1 MVESEEPPLTFTQAL
16 AVAEHVYH
24 SETPALL
31 LGNGFSRAFDDKFS
45 YETLREKA
53 SLGSL
58 SNGVTKDD
66 LFDHAGTNDFET
78 VIHTLQRAAQLQ
90 EIYDPFGTLSVKLR
104 ADAEVV
110 KKGLVDTLAAIH
122 PPSAAE
128 VESTKYTLARN
139 FLRCFSAVFTLNY
152 DMLLYWAVNQ
162 PSPLSSLKPPRDDGF
177 RLRDGN
183 LTWISPGL
191 AAQRVYFLH
200 GAMHLYVEDT
210 QTYKLSGN
218 GGRIIE
224 QVQEN
229 LATGRYPLVVTEGTR
244 ENKQAR
250 IAVNPYLSHCYNR
263 LKQLNGVLFVHGMA
277 LSENDQHIL
286 DAISDARSRVTAI
299 FVGLFGDEFA
309 HRDVKHRAKG
319 IAVERKRR
327 GGTALDV
334 EFYQSETAEVWG

>member
-1 MVESEEPPLTFTQAL
+1 MAESEEPPLTFTQAL
-16 AVAEHVYH
+16 AVAEHVY
-24 SETPALL
+24 SAPTPALL
-31 LGNGFSRAFDDKFS
+31 LGNGFSRAFDNKFG
-45 YETLREKA
+45 YDTLRKEA
-53 SLGSL
+53 TLGSL

-78 VIHTLQRAAQLQ
+78 VIRTLERAAQLQ
-90 EIYDPFGTLSVKLR
+90 EIYDPFRTLSAKLR

-110 KKGLVDTLAAIH
+110 KRGLVDTLTAIH

-128 VESTKYTLARN
+128 VESAKYTGARS
-139 FLRCFSAVFTLNY
+139 FLRCFSAIFTLNY
-152 DMLLYWAVNQ
+152 DMLLYWAANQ
-162 PSPLSSLKPPRDDGF
+162 SSSLSTLAPPRDDGF

-191 AAQRVYFLH
+191 ATQRVYFLH
-200 GAMHLYVEDT
+200 GAMHLYAEGSSI
-210 QTYKLSGN
+210 YKLSGS
-218 GGRIIE
+218 GGHIIK

-229 LATGRYPLVVTEGTR
+229 LASGRYPLVVTEGTR

-263 LKQLNGVLFVHGMA
+263 LKQQDGVLFVHGMA

-286 DAISDARSRVTAI
+286 DAISDVRSGVTAL

-319 IAVERKRR
+319 VAVERRRR
-327 GGTALDV
+327 GGQALDV
-334 EFYQSETAEVWG
+334 EFYQSETAEIWG

>member
-1 MVESEEPPLTFTQAL
+1 MAESDEPLLDFNQAL
-16 AVAEHVYH
+16 AVAEHVYNAP
-24 SETPALL
+24 TPAVL
-31 LGNGFSRAFDDKFS
+31 LGNGFSRAFDNKFG
-45 YETLREKA
+45 YETLRKEA
-53 SLGSL
+53 ALGSL

-78 VIHTLQRAAQLQ
+78 VIHTLERAAQLQ
-90 EIYDPFGTLSVKLR
+90 QIYDPFGTLSAKLR

-110 KKGLVDTLAAIH
+110 KRGLVDTLTAIH

-128 VESTKYTLARN
+128 VESAKYAGARS
-139 FLRCFSAVFTLNY
+139 FLRCFSAIFTLNY

-162 PSPLSSLKPPRDDGF
+162 PSSLSTLTPPRDDGF

-191 AAQRVYFLH
+191 ATQRVYFLH
-200 GAMHLYVEDT
+200 GAMHLYADGSS
-210 QTYKLSGN
+210 TYKLSGS
-218 GGRIIE
+218 GGHIIK

-229 LATGRYPLVVTEGTR
+229 LANGRYPLVVTEGTR
-244 ENKQAR
+244 ENKQVR

-263 LKQLNGVLFVHGMA
+263 LKQQDGVLFVHGMA

-286 DAISDARSRVTAI
+286 DAVSDVRSGVTAL

-319 IAVERKRR
+319 VAVERRRR
-327 GGTALDV
+327 GGQALDV
-334 EFYQSETAEVWG
+334 LFYQSETAEIWG